1 MEKKIVYIDMDGVLV
16 NFGAAIQD
24 WFDKHPHL
32 EERWKDMPDHIQGL
46 FRNPPPIEGAIEAV
60 KKQETKGIEIDLTG
74 PQGNAYFLMGTA
86 RKLGRQ
92 LCWDEDEIQTLLK
105 QMTRGDYENLVNTFD
120 KYFGNFVTLY
130 R

>member
-1 MEKKIVYIDMDGVLV
+1 MI
-16 NFGAAIQD
+16 
-24 WFDKHPHL
+24 
-32 EERWKDMPDHIQGL
+32 
-46 FRNPPPIEGAIEAV
+46 V
-60 KKQETKGIEIDLTG
+60 KKQKTNRIEIDLTG

-105 QMTRGDYENLVNTFD
+105 QMTGGDYENLVNTFD
-120 KYFGNFVTLY
+120 KYFGNIVTLY

>member
-1 MEKKIVYIDMDGVLV
+1 MI
-16 NFGAAIQD
+16 
-24 WFDKHPHL
+24 
-32 EERWKDMPDHIQGL
+32 
-46 FRNPPPIEGAIEAV
+46 V
-60 KKQETKGIEIDLTG
+60 KKQNTNRIEIDLTG

-105 QMTRGDYENLVNTFD
+105 QMTQGDYENLVNTFD
-120 KYFGNFVTLY
+120 KYFGDFVTLY

>member
-1 MEKKIVYIDMDGVLV
+1 MIVEKQNKRL
-16 NFGAAIQD
+16 
-24 WFDKHPHL
+24 
-32 EERWKDMPDHIQGL
+32 
-46 FRNPPPIEGAIEAV
+46 
-60 KKQETKGIEIDLTG
+60 EIDLTG

-120 KYFGNFVTLY
+120 KYFGDFVTLY